1 MLNTYGSG
9 LWPMTR
15 AISIAQFLMRELG
28 NALRANDPDAFP
40 GSLFEWIRELGV
52 EEVEELVL
60 Y

>member
-1 MLNTYGSG
+1 MALRAPSFLFFEQSG
-9 LWPMTR
+9 EYLW
-15 AISIAQFLMRELG
+15 
-28 NALRANDPDAFP
+28 RANDPDAFP

>member
-1 MLNTYGSG
+1 MNTYGSG
-9 LWPMTR
+9 LWPMTC

-28 NALRANDPDAFP
+28 NALCANDPYAFQ

-60 Y
+60 D